1 MSREMLKSL
10 IEYIPQ
16 QDIDTVYKV
25 IVKFIPEDIPEWDE
39 VEAIQQAMN
48 DKSPKYAFDAVNWD

>member
-39 VEAIQQAMN
+39 VEAIQQAMSDN
-48 DKSPKYAFDAVNWD
+48 NPKYTLDAVNWD